1 MVRPIRPVILLG
13 TLAAVSLALVPLAVD
28 PYLLHII
35 ILILMSAVMALSWD
49 LLVRTGQLSLAHAG
63 FFGLGAYASALTIDL
78 LGAGWWVS
86 FLAAGLVGGMAALGL
101 GLITLRLHGMYFAI
115 ATLAFA
121 EVLRTLVLQAQFTGG
136 AVGITLPAIFGGS
149 RMAAYYLVM
158 AIFLLCL
165 LVSIMLQR
173 SRWGLA
179 FQAIRA
185 RQAVAEALGID
196 TVKTKLAAFV
206 ISSVF
211 PSLMGAFYIHY
222 VTYII
227 PYEAFSLNI
236 SVSVLVMSVFGGI
249 YSTAGPVIGA
259 VVLKML
265 EEYLK
270 SVIVYGYTVIYGL
283 ILAMVILFM
292 PNGLLGVIKRAAG
305 SGRAV
310 QILRWADG
318 RKRAGDPDQRG

>member
-1 MVRPIRPVILLG
+1 MVRPVRPGHVFG
-13 TLAAVSLALVPLAVD
+13 VLAAGFLALVPLAVD

-63 FFGLGAYASALTIDL
+63 FFGLGAYASALACNL
-78 LGAGWWVS
+78 LGASWWVS
-86 FLAAGLVGGMAALGL
+86 FLAAGLVGGAAALGL
-101 GLITLRLHGMYFAI
+101 GIITLRLHGMYFAI

-121 EVLRTLVLQAQFTGG
+121 EVLRTVALQAKFTGG
-136 AVGITLPAIFGGS
+136 AVGVTLPAIFGGN
-149 RMAAYYLVM
+149 RLAAYYLVA
-158 AIFLLCL
+158 AIFVLCL
-165 LVSIMLQR
+165 VVSLGLQK

-185 RQAVAEALGID
+185 RQAVAEVLGID

-211 PSLMGAFYIHY
+211 PSLVGAFYIHY

-227 PYEAFSLNI
+227 PYEAFSLNT
-236 SVSVLVMSVFGGI
+236 SVSALVMSVFGGI

-259 VVLKML
+259 VVLKIL

-270 SVIVYGYTVIYGL
+270 SAIVYGYTVIYGL
-283 ILAMVILFM
+283 ILALVILFM
-292 PNGLLGVIKRAAG
+292 PNGLLGVIRRAAG
-305 SGRAV
+305 SGRAD
-310 QILRWADG
+310 QILRWVGG
-318 RKRAGDPDQRG
+318 RKRAGASD

>member
-13 TLAAVSLALVPLAVD
+13 APAAVSLALAPLAAD

-63 FFGLGAYASALTIDL
+63 FFGLGAYASALTFNL
-78 LGAGWWVS
+78 LGAGWLVS
-86 FLAAGLVGGMAALGL
+86 FLSAALVGGVAALGL
-101 GLITLRLHGMYFAI
+101 GIITLRLHGMYFAI
-115 ATLAFA
+115 ATLAFT
-121 EVLRTLVLQAQFTGG
+121 EVLRTFTLQAQFTGG
-136 AVGITLPAIFGGS
+136 AVGVTLPAIFGGS
-149 RMAAYYLVM
+149 RVAAYYLVL
-158 AIFLLCL
+158 AVFLLCL
-165 LVSIMLQR
+165 AVSLSLQK

-185 RQAVAEALGID
+185 RQSVAEVLGID

-206 ISSVF
+206 LSSLF

-236 SVSVLVMSVFGGI
+236 SVSALVMSVSGGL

-259 VVLKML
+259 VVLKIL

-270 SVIVYGYTVIYGL
+270 SAIVYGYTVIYGL
-283 ILAMVILFM
+283 ILALVILFM
-292 PNGLLGVIKRAAG
+292 PNGLLGVMRRAAG
-305 SGRAV
+305 SGRAY
-310 QILRWADG
+310 QIIRWAG
-318 RKRAGDPDQRG
+318 GGKRAGAQD

>member
-1 MVRPIRPVILLG
+1 MVRPVKPVLILG
-13 TLAAVSLALVPLAVD
+13 MLAAVFLALAPLAAD

-63 FFGLGAYASALTIDL
+63 FFGLGAYASALTVNL

-86 FLAAGLVGGMAALGL
+86 FLSAALVGGMAALGL
-101 GLITLRLHGMYFAI
+101 GIIVLRLHGMYFAI
-115 ATLAFA
+115 ATLAFT
-121 EVLRTLVLQAQFTGG
+121 EVLRTFILQAQFTGG
-136 AVGITLPAIFGGS
+136 AVGVTLPAIFGGS
-149 RMAAYYLVM
+149 RVAAYYLVLVVF
-158 AIFLLCL
+158 ILCL
-165 LVSIMLQR
+165 LVSVFLQK

-185 RQAVAEALGID
+185 RQAVAEVLGVN

-206 ISSVF
+206 VSSIF

-236 SVSVLVMSVFGGI
+236 SVSALVMSVFGGI
-249 YSTAGPVIGA
+249 YSTAGPIIGA
-259 VVLKML
+259 VVLKIL

-270 SVIVYGYTVIYGL
+270 SAIVYGYTVIYGL
-283 ILAMVILFM
+283 ILALVILFM
-292 PNGLLGVIKRAAG
+292 PNGLLGVMRRVAGGGRVGQIFRRAYGGKRT
-305 SGRAV
+305 
-310 QILRWADG
+310 
-318 RKRAGDPDQRG
+318 GDQD

>member
-1 MVRPIRPVILLG
+1 MVRRLKRHAVIGIIAAGFLALIP
-13 TLAAVSLALVPLAVD
+13 LAAD

-35 ILILMSAVMALSWD
+35 ILILMSGTMALSWD

-63 FFGLGAYASALTIDL
+63 FFGLGAYAAALTCSL
-78 LGAGWWVS
+78 LDFNWPMS
-86 FLAAGLVGGMAALGL
+86 FLAAALVGGVAALGL
-101 GLITLRLHGMYFAI
+101 GAITLRLHGMYFAI

-121 EVLRTLVLQAQFTGG
+121 EVLRTVTLQTNFTGG
-136 AVGITLPAIFGGS
+136 AVGVTLPAIFGGN
-149 RMAAYYLVM
+149 REAAYFLAA
-158 AIFLLCL
+158 AIFILCV
-165 LVSIMLQR
+165 LVSATLQK

-179 FQAIRA
+179 FQAVRA
-185 RQAVAEALGID
+185 RQAVAEVLGID

-211 PSLMGAFYIHY
+211 PSLTGAFYIHY

-227 PYEAFSLNI
+227 PYEAFSLNL
-236 SVSVLVMSVFGGI
+236 SVSALVMSVFGGI

-283 ILAMVILFM
+283 ILALVILFM
-292 PNGLLGVIKRAAG
+292 PNGLLGVMRRAVG
-305 SGRAV
+305 GGRADQV
-310 QILRWADG
+310 IRWAGG
-318 RKRAGDPDQRG
+318 RKRTGAPD